1 MNEEA
6 VRAAFPEL
14 EAVEDDDLRAG
25 VVRAWTTAMAENGVD
40 DLATVPWLPPT
51 QRELGLEEAR
61 LVDHVRDVTDCALA
75 LAETLTERRELALSL
90 DTVVAG
96 ALVHDVSKLA
106 EFDGMDATP
115 VYDLLGH
122 PYYGVHVVARAGLP
136 VELAHIVLSHTPGRP
151 SIRRPSG
158 RNSSGRPTKPRRQRS
173 GRRQSTTVGRDR
185 GVVSVV
191 PPGARPRARLRD
203 YQ

>member
-1 MNEEA
+1 MTEET

-14 EAVEDDDLRAG
+14 EAVEDGDLRAG
-25 VVRAWTTAMAENGVD
+25 VVRAWATAMAENGVD
-40 DLATVPWLPPT
+40 DLAAVPWLPPT

-61 LVDHVRDVTDCALA
+61 LVDHVRDVTECALA
-75 LAETLTERRELALSL
+75 LAETLADRRALALSL

-106 EFDGMDATP
+106 EFDGMEPTP

-136 VELAHIVLSHTPGRP
+136 VELAHIVLSHTPR
-151 SIRRPSG
+151 
-158 RNSSGRPTKPRRQRS
+158 
-173 GRRQSTTVGRDR
+173 TTVEPATLEAELVRRADEAAAAAIRSEAVDDR
-185 GVVSVV
+185 W
-191 PPGARPRARLRD
+191 L
-203 YQ
+203 

>member
-1 MNEEA
+1 MTEEA

-14 EAVEDDDLRAG
+14 EAVQDEQLRTG
-25 VVRAWTTAMAENGVD
+25 VVRAWATAIEENDVD
-40 DLATVPWLPPT
+40 DLTAVPWLPPT
-51 QRELGLEEAR
+51 QRDLGLEEAR
-61 LVDHVRDVTDCALA
+61 LVDHVRDVTECALA
-75 LAETLTERRELALSL
+75 LAETLTERRDLPLSL

-136 VELAHIVLSHTPGRP
+136 VELAHIVLSHTPRTTVEP
-151 SIRRPSG
+151 ATLEAELVRRADEAAAAAI
-158 RNSSGRPTKPRRQRS
+158 RS
-173 GRRQSTTVGRDR
+173 GAVDD
-185 GVVSVV
+185 
-191 PPGARPRARLRD
+191 LRV
-203 YQ
+203 